1 MAQWQPDSEAFQSP
15 ALHIAKPLAIIQK
28 DPTYMKI
35 LKNSR
40 VRLKTFQGLSNFPY
54 DVDDNDNYW
63 KLIGQCGTVIDNE
76 LEDKEKVLV
85 LFDVELDNFQLAN
98 HNQIKNSLMIKIK
111 DLDLVV

>member
-1 MAQWQPDSEAFQSP
+1 M
-15 ALHIAKPLAIIQK
+15 H
-28 DPTYMKI
+28 I

-40 VRLKTFQGLSNFPY
+40 VRLKTFQGLSKSTH

-76 LEDKEKVLV
+76 LDDIEKVLV
-85 LFDVELDNFQLAN
+85 LFDVDLDIFQLAN
-98 HNQIKNSLMIKIK
+98 HNPIKNSLMIKIK